1 MRQLE
6 AQVKNGGGHS
16 VAALLE
22 ALGAPDEAARNP
34 DDPARGQARLHTG
47 SLQQA
52 CPFDC

>member
-34 DDPARGQARLHTG
+34 DDAARGQARRRPG
-47 SLQQA
+47 SVPPA
-52 CPFDC
+52 RSPGC